1 MSIAAPSYQ
10 SLPRDEAEEA
20 MVAGLS
26 RCDPATTSEF
36 LACTHRQV
44 YAMSARLTGDPD
56 LRHDWTHDTLLKILE
71 ELKKGRFE
79 YRWPGCFWSWF
90 QKRCHFLMI
99 NHYRSYRKHNDRL
112 TPIEIGSEVVAKLSV
127 GNDADPLHLMESV
140 EARAIL
146 DDCLEQLDN
155 EDHRRALAGILL
167 DDQPYQVVAD
177 DMGATLNTVRSW
189 IRRGRESVR
198 RCVASRYHKVFG
210 EE

>member
-1 MSIAAPSYQ
+1 MSSPVPNNS
-10 SLPRDEAEEA
+10 SLPRDLGEEA
-20 MVAGLS
+20 LVQGLAQN
-26 RCDPATTSEF
+26 DPGTIADF
-36 LACTHRQV
+36 LGRTHRPV

-56 LRHDWTHDTLLKILE
+56 LRHDWTHDTLLKILD

-99 NHYRSYRKHNDRL
+99 NHYRSHRKSNDRL
-112 TPIEIGSEVVAKLSV
+112 TPLEIGSEVVAKLSI
-127 GNDADPLHLMESV
+127 GNGADPLRLMESV

-167 DDQPYQVVAD
+167 DDQPYQAVAD
-177 DMGATLNTVRSW
+177 EMGTTLNTVRSW

-198 RCVASRYHKVFG
+198 RCVAARYQKVFG

>member
-1 MSIAAPSYQ
+1 MSSAVPYQQ

-20 MVAGLS
+20 MVHGLS
-26 RCDPATTSEF
+26 RRDPATISDF
-36 LACTHRQV
+36 LARTHRQV
-44 YAMSARLTGDPD
+44 YAMSARLTRDPD

-99 NHYRSYRKHNDRL
+99 NHYRSHRIRNDRL
-112 TPIEIGSEVVAKLSV
+112 TPFEIGSEVVAKLSL
-127 GNDADPLHLMESV
+127 GNGTDPLRLMESV

-146 DDCLEQLDN
+146 ADCLEQLDN

-167 DDQPYQVVAD
+167 DDQPYQAVAD
-177 DMGATLNTVRSW
+177 EMGASLNTVRSW

-198 RCVASRYHKVFG
+198 RCVATRYKKVFR